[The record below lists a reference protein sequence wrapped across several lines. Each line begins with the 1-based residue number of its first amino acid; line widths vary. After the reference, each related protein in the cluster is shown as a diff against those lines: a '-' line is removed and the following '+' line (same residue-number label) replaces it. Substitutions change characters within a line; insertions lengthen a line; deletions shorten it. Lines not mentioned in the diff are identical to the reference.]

1 MSWVHTT
8 AGWLRFRSAATR
20 DSNTVHSWVTDPHSK
35 FWGALD
41 VSSGNVAAEIARL
54 AASPHEAA
62 YIVER
67 DNVPLAFVEIYDP
80 ARVLLDHLSEQIPLR
95 PGDIGMHL
103 LSAPPQ
109 GDDREPGLTSAL
121 MAAVVAWLFATPIDP
136 TGSGVTRI
144 IVEPDVRNEKILA
157 KNALAGF
164 RTVTGFAETALTG
177 KTARIQMVEAARF
190 YASPLGARAR
200 VPHLRV
206 PSRCEHLT
214 SAPAQRAERHLVAK
228 ALREMIH
235 ERALTPRA
243 TEAPGTYSVV
253 AAGETIFFEARLHP
267 LEHYSINPDSIRY
280 ASGEPVALIPLFARL
295 APQLDIPPTFVHT
308 YLEELSSTLA
318 GRARAEALIRPT
330 VTQLCDA
337 AESLTPAEYLQYVE
351 SSMVEGHPGFIANAG
366 RAGMSESE
374 ATAYVP
380 EMCRST
386 ALVWVAVRREAACV
400 ASLSSVRVDEIMH
413 AYLGECGLDPNKYV
427 ALPLHPWQWENK
439 VTTVFA
445 DAILSG
451 DLVYLGEGMDL
462 MHPQQSLRTFFNMT
476 RPELP
481 YIKTAVAVR
490 NMGFTRGL
498 SPKYML
504 DTPAINEWLG
514 SLLDDD
520 PDLTRHN
527 VRLLKEIASIGVTA
541 DVYHKSAAA
550 GVADDGPHQKML
562 AALWRDSPIPLLGE
576 GNVAVTLAAVLHT
589 DPAGHSLAAEW
600 IARSGL
606 SPSDWLTRLL
616 DVYLR
621 PAIRALA
628 EYDVAFMLHSENVI
642 LELDNFV
649 PVGSFFKDIGE
660 EIAVV
665 NPARDVPESI
675 ARIKAVTT
683 TDELRAQPI
692 LTDIFDG
699 VLRHLCALLSD
710 ARTVTNKEFWAC
722 VRDCVQ
728 RYWADYPNSGRN
740 LPLLSPDFMHS
751 CLNRLQWRNPET
763 MVDLGD
769 QNSSLLYAGRIDNPV
784 ATEG

>member
-1 MSWVHTT
+1 MS
-8 AGWLRFRSAATR
+8 
-20 DSNTVHSWVTDPHSK
+20 
-35 FWGALD
+35 
-41 VSSGNVAAEIARL
+41 
-54 AASPHEAA
+54 
-62 YIVER
+62 
-67 DNVPLAFVEIYDP
+67 
-80 ARVLLDHLSEQIPLR
+80 
-95 PGDIGMHL
+95 
-103 LSAPPQ
+103 
-109 GDDREPGLTSAL
+109 
-121 MAAVVAWLFATPIDP
+121 
-136 TGSGVTRI
+136 
-144 IVEPDVRNEKILA
+144 
-157 KNALAGF
+157 
-164 RTVTGFAETALTG
+164 
-177 KTARIQMVEAARF
+177 
-190 YASPLGARAR
+190 
-200 VPHLRV
+200 
-206 PSRCEHLT
+206 
-214 SAPAQRAERHLVAK
+214 
-228 ALREMIH
+228 
-235 ERALTPRA
+235 
-243 TEAPGTYSVV
+243 
-253 AAGETIFFEARLHP
+253 
-267 LEHYSINPDSIRY
+267 
-280 ASGEPVALIPLFARL
+280 
-295 APQLDIPPTFVHT
+295 
-308 YLEELSSTLA
+308 
-318 GRARAEALIRPT
+318 
-330 VTQLCDA
+330 
-337 AESLTPAEYLQYVE
+337 
-351 SSMVEGHPGFIANAG
+351 
-366 RAGMSESE
+366 
-374 ATAYVP
+374 
-380 EMCRST
+380 
-386 ALVWVAVRREAACV
+386 
-400 ASLSSVRVDEIMH
+400 
-413 AYLGECGLDPNKYV
+413 
-427 ALPLHPWQWENK
+427 
-439 VTTVFA
+439 
-445 DAILSG
+445 
-451 DLVYLGEGMDL
+451 
-462 MHPQQSLRTFFNMT
+462 
-476 RPELP
+476 
-481 YIKTAVAVR
+481 
-490 NMGFTRGL
+490 
-498 SPKYML
+498 

-589 DPAGHSLAAEW
+589 DPAGHSLTAEW

-642 LELDNFV
+642 LELDDFV

-740 LPLLSPDFMHS
+740 LPLLSPNFMHS

>member
-1 MSWVHTT
+1 
-8 AGWLRFRSAATR
+8 
-20 DSNTVHSWVTDPHSK
+20 
-35 FWGALD
+35 
-41 VSSGNVAAEIARL
+41 
-54 AASPHEAA
+54 
-62 YIVER
+62 
-67 DNVPLAFVEIYDP
+67 
-80 ARVLLDHLSEQIPLR
+80 
-95 PGDIGMHL
+95 
-103 LSAPPQ
+103 
-109 GDDREPGLTSAL
+109 
-121 MAAVVAWLFATPIDP
+121 
-136 TGSGVTRI
+136 
-144 IVEPDVRNEKILA
+144 
-157 KNALAGF
+157 
-164 RTVTGFAETALTG
+164 
-177 KTARIQMVEAARF
+177 
-190 YASPLGARAR
+190 
-200 VPHLRV
+200 
-206 PSRCEHLT
+206 
-214 SAPAQRAERHLVAK
+214 
-228 ALREMIH
+228 
-235 ERALTPRA
+235 
-243 TEAPGTYSVV
+243 
-253 AAGETIFFEARLHP
+253 
-267 LEHYSINPDSIRY
+267 
-280 ASGEPVALIPLFARL
+280 
-295 APQLDIPPTFVHT
+295 
-308 YLEELSSTLA
+308 
-318 GRARAEALIRPT
+318 
-330 VTQLCDA
+330 
-337 AESLTPAEYLQYVE
+337 
-351 SSMVEGHPGFIANAG
+351 
-366 RAGMSESE
+366 
-374 ATAYVP
+374 
-380 EMCRST
+380 
-386 ALVWVAVRREAACV
+386 
-400 ASLSSVRVDEIMH
+400 MH

-498 SPKYML
+498 SPKYMS

-665 NPARDVPESI
+665 NPARDVPES
-675 ARIKAVTT
+675 
-683 TDELRAQPI
+683 
-692 LTDIFDG
+692 
-699 VLRHLCALLSD
+699 LS
-710 ARTVTNKEFWAC
+710 
-722 VRDCVQ
+722 
-728 RYWADYPNSGRN
+728 
-740 LPLLSPDFMHS
+740 LIH
-751 CLNRLQWRNPET
+751 
-763 MVDLGD
+763 
-769 QNSSLLYAGRIDNPV
+769 I
-784 ATEG
+784 